1 MNEQSY
7 IQPSLITNNKSN
19 TFYEEL
25 KNSLNSCNRFF
36 FSVAFINYSGLQL
49 LLDIFT
55 NLEKNNIEGK
65 IITSTYLSFTDVKSL
80 RKLTTYNNIE
90 TKIFIADNFRG
101 FHTKGYIFE
110 YKDYYKV
117 IIVY

>member
-55 NLEKNNIEGK
+55 DLEKSNIKGNK
-65 IITSTYLSFTDVKSL
+65 IT
-80 RKLTTYNNIE
+80 
-90 TKIFIADNFRG
+90 
-101 FHTKGYIFE
+101 
-110 YKDYYKV
+110 
-117 IIVY
+117 